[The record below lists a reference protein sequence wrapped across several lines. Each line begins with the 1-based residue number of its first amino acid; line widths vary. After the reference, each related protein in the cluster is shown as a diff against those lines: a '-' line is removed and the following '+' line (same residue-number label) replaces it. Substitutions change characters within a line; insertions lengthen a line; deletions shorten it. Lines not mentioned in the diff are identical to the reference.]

1 MAQTTP
7 PNQIEAL
14 LDAAERVVIRQ
25 GIGNLTFDAVAKEAG
40 VSKGGVL
47 HHFKTKNLL
56 IEGMVTRSA
65 EGWRSCYSA
74 AHDATPEGP
83 GRMAR
88 ALLNHCLSDAQCWTE
103 ELRSSSSAVFAALAQ
118 NPDLIDPMRSAFS
131 ELYQRIEDDG
141 LPPGVGEMV
150 AAAIDGMWLE
160 WVLGLAPLNQERVA
174 RVRRALERC
183 LDACASCDET
193 ENESRESDADSEG
206 DG

>member
-7 PNQIEAL
+7 SNQIEAL
-14 LDAAERVVIRQ
+14 LDAAERVVLRQ
-25 GIGNLTFDAVAKEAG
+25 GIGNLTFDAVAEEAG

-65 EGWRSCYSA
+65 EGWRTCYTTA
-74 AHDATPEGP
+74 YEGTPEGP

-88 ALLNHCLSDAQCWTE
+88 ALLGHCLSDAKCWME

-118 NPDLIDPMRSAFS
+118 NPDLINPMRSAYS
-131 ELYQRIEDDG
+131 DLYDKIREDN

-160 WVLGLAPLNQERVA
+160 WVLGLAPLDQERVA
-174 RVRRALERC
+174 RVRGALEKC
-183 LDACASCDET
+183 LAACAPCGTTKDET
-193 ENESRESDADSEG
+193 GEDDADS
-206 DG
+206 D